1 MNKHE
6 RLRSD
11 LCVAW
16 SSVVFTLT
24 LECCER
30 LLLVMLMLFTLRFQR
45 LLLVMMLMS
54 LVLLRRDCD
63 HPQSA
68 RSLAPGLTVS
78 VMELERTRRGHGGTC
93 RPIRSRHGNNQPIRE
108 GQRLSEALHE
118 ESKSVKLR
126 VHQPLLN
133 YSRHTQRDNEEDLS
147 KT

>member
-1 MNKHE
+1 MI
-6 RLRSD
+6 LI
-11 LCVAW
+11 
-16 SSVVFTLT
+16 VVFTLRFRGCYFII
-24 LECCER
+24 LM
-30 LLLVMLMLFTLRFQR
+30 LLV
-45 LLLVMMLMS
+45 MLMS

-93 RPIRSRHGNNQPIRE
+93 RPIRDLSGDNQPIRA

-133 YSRHTQRDNEEDLS
+133 YSRPTQRDNEEDHS
-147 KT
+147 N